1 MENMVIDDDDLLR
14 DGGPRNM
21 LTLFSLSSVADWM
34 KDDAERAADAI
45 RALEAGSEEEDQQ
58 ELFASAACALD
69 DVQMQARILMRRLN
83 QLGVC
88 TWEWESWD
96 DMRLAALQRLG
107 PTRPP
112 RAKPSLTIVETS
124 GSSDHA
130 V

>member
-1 MENMVIDDDDLLR
+1 MENMVIADDDLAR
-14 DGGPRNM
+14 DHEARNL

-45 RALEAGSEEEDQQ
+45 RALEAGSGERDQR
-58 ELFASAACALD
+58 ELFAWAACALD

-88 TWEWESWD
+88 TWQWESWD

-107 PTRPP
+107 PIRPP
-112 RAKPSLTIVETS
+112 RDWQP
-124 GSSDHA
+124 
-130 V
+130 